1 MKLTWAVALCACSG
15 GGDDKLDVR
24 ISGEQLVE
32 RGMPAA
38 MFADGWAV
46 HFDHLVVS
54 IGDVEARTGTQ
65 RSSLA
70 VDRAVELAQPGAANG
85 LALGALEAVDTPF
98 DHVAYTL
105 ASVWIRA
112 TATKAD
118 DVRHLDLRFTRAL
131 TYDCALVGAPR
142 ALTATLH
149 VDHLFLDN
157 TEDEN
162 LRFQKIAD
170 ADGVLGA
177 ADGTVDDDELAATRI
192 DGDPLYR
199 VHSTLDF
206 DGHPITTL
214 RQYLA
219 RRIGSFGHVNGDD
232 PCKAIE

>member
-15 GGDDKLDVR
+15 SGDDKLDVR
-24 ISGEQLVE
+24 ITGEQLVE

-38 MFADGWAV
+38 MFADGWSV

-54 IGDVEARTGTQ
+54 VGDVEARAGAR
-65 RSSLA
+65 RSTLHL
-70 VDRAVELAQPGAANG
+70 DRAVDLAQPGSANG
-85 LALGALEAVDTPF
+85 LDLGAIDALDAPI
-98 DHVAYTL
+98 DHVSYTL
-105 ASVWIRA
+105 SSIWIRA
-112 TATKAD
+112 TATKAGD
-118 DVRHLDLRFTRAL
+118 AHHLDLRFTRAL
-131 TYDCALVGAPR
+131 AYDCATAGTPH

-170 ADGVLGA
+170 ADVDP
-177 ADGTVDDDELAATRI
+177 ADGTTSDDELAAARV
-192 DGDPLYR
+192 DDDPLYR

-206 DGHPITTL
+206 DGRRITTL

-219 RRIGSFGHVNGDD
+219 RRIGSFGHIDGDD
-232 PCKAIE
+232 PCEVVE